1 MISFGDSDSD
11 GYKSNGYSDDESSYL
26 GAYITPKS
34 IEEQIKFA
42 KQSIINL
49 TEGLD
54 VEETSILPPEE
65 IDSLIEQQMNKKSI
79 PFSQDDTDEA
89 KLTKLNELRE
99 KLLQEEREKKGGK
112 RRKSKKYRKSR
123 KQRKTKTKR
132 RLRRSY
138 KYKYK

>member
-1 MISFGDSDSD
+1 MSDFGDSEYGYNSD
-11 GYKSNGYSDDESSYL
+11 SDDESSYL

-49 TEGLD
+49 TEGSDL
-54 VEETSILPPEE
+54 EKISELPQKD
-65 IDSLIEQQMNKKSI
+65 IDSFIEQQMNKKSI

-123 KQRKTKTKR
+123 KQRKTKKTKR